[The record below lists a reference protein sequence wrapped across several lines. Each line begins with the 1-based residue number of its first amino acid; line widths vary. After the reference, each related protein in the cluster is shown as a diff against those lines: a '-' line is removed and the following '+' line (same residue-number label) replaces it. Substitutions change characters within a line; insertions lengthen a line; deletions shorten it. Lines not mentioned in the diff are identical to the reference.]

1 MADRTSAKI
10 FGRFFQELADLP
22 EEGQGPQRAKRIS
35 RDLVKLIRDQD
46 YDFAFYQMGVDDAL
60 VTLGLEGLLL

>member
-35 RDLVKLIRDQD
+35 RDLVKLIRTTSLSTKWGW
-46 YDFAFYQMGVDDAL
+46 M
-60 VTLGLEGLLL
+60 TPS